1 MKVTL
6 GRLINTLPTWWCV
19 MVDPDRVSIGRYAT
33 VALAA
38 GADECTSSTAADT
51 VHRRICAAALA

>member
-19 MVDPDRVSIGRYAT
+19 MVDPDRLSIGKYAT

-38 GADECTSSTAADT
+38 GGDAYTSSTAADT